1 VAPQDLQLNANLAYT
16 VSRVHAV
23 CCLSGSPS
31 YVHDLREGLNDRGIV
46 QANRDHDTATLFDW
60 LIEIFSLQGI
70 SDAVAVGYIAQHGN
84 IRYTEVA
91 DALSEWPSCPRLAG
105 YWRFYDCQYAKATG
119 SCSEPSHIDA
129 CPLPRRLLRNGR
141 LNQTAYSLFLFMR
154 DIADGDFVAWIDQQL
169 SLVDR
174 RSPDR
179 LNELCAAIVEPLRNV
194 YGLAD
199 KVLAIGLSR
208 LLMASG
214 KRKPSWFAAGT
225 SLIAVDT
232 LVHNFLHRTGIL
244 RRFSADH
251 PYGDR
256 CYGRLGCASILR
268 LIASHIDAREF
279 NPSFPPIFPRFV
291 QHAIWCYCAERG
303 LNICNGNRIADEA
316 RCQYAHC
323 QLFRQC
329 DRVALRTPRPKIAV
343 NT

>member
-1 VAPQDLQLNANLAYT
+1 VTLQDIQADANLAYA
-16 VSRVHAV
+16 VRRAHAV

-31 YVHDLREGLNDRGIV
+31 YIQDLREGLSDRGIV
-46 QANRDHDTATLFDW
+46 SAVKNHDTAALFDW
-60 LIEIFSLQGI
+60 LMEIFSLQGI
-70 SDAVAVGYIAQHGN
+70 SDAAAIGYIAEHGN
-84 IRYTEVA
+84 IRHVDVA
-91 DALSEWPSCPRLAG
+91 ENLLQTPLCPKLEG
-105 YWRFYDCQYAKATG
+105 YWRFHGCQYTKVTG
-119 SCSEPSHIDA
+119 RCSEPGNIDA
-129 CPLPRRLLRNGR
+129 CALPRHPLRNGR
-141 LNQTAYSLFLFMR
+141 LNQMAYSLFLFMR
-154 DIADGDFVAWIDQQL
+154 DVAEGDFVNWIDLQL
-169 SLVDR
+169 ASVDVK
-174 RSPDR
+174 SPDR
-179 LNELCAAIVEPLRNV
+179 LNELCAAIVEPLSNV

-199 KVLAIGLSR
+199 KVLAIGLSP

-214 KRKPSWFAAGT
+214 RRKPTWFEVGT

-256 CYGRLGCASILR
+256 CYGRLGCAGILR

-291 QHAIWCYCAERG
+291 QHAIWRYCAEGG
-303 LNICNGNRIADEA
+303 LNVCNGNRIDDAA

-329 DRVALRTPRPKIAV
+329 DRIVLRGDARKMA
-343 NT
+343 